1 MSDPLVIVGILWA
14 VLAVAF
20 VLVWVIRRHHGPI
33 DTGPATSFVGSV
45 MGLLLSLV
53 LFFAL
58 GHRGTA
64 QSAAQAE
71 ATAYTTLFS
80 SMAPLPGEISDPP
93 QHAAVCVMRSIIDD
107 EWPAMQGRDLSGATS
122 TRAAIG
128 QLYAAIEAMPRTSP
142 AVEPWFP
149 TVWNSMIDRAG
160 ARDTRLGQG
169 EPQLPLAIW
178 VTLYVGVFIV
188 VMLVGVSERVR
199 GRAAWI
205 GVGASL
211 AIIVTLLVGASAVL
225 DQPYGP
231 VAPIEPDAMRNSLSV
246 VEANQP
252 ENSPIIAPC

>member
-1 MSDPLVIVGILWA
+1 MSDPLLIVGVLWA
-14 VLAVAF
+14 VLAVAL

-33 DTGPATSFVGSV
+33 DTGPTSAFVGSA

-58 GHRGTA
+58 GHRSAA

-80 SMAPLPGEISDPP
+80 SMAPLPGEVSDPP
-93 QHAAVCVMRSIIDD
+93 QHATVCVMRSIVSD
-107 EWPAMQGRDLSGATS
+107 EWPAMQAGDLSGVPATQE
-122 TRAAIG
+122 AIAG
-128 QLYAAIEAMPRTSP
+128 LYAAIEALPRTSP

-149 TVWNSMIDRAG
+149 TIWSSMIDRAG
-160 ARDTRLGQG
+160 ARDARLAQG

-178 VTLYVGVFIV
+178 ITLYVGVFIV
-188 VMLVGVSERVR
+188 VMLVGLGEKLRTR
-199 GRAAWI
+199 GAWI
-205 GVGASL
+205 GVGAAL
-211 AIIVTLLVGASAVL
+211 VIVVTLLVGASAVL

-246 VEANQP
+246 VESNQP
-252 ENSPIIAPC
+252 ADSPVIAPC